1 MYIRRNWRHSKHT
14 DIMADDTAQIDSLP
28 SAMSLDDMF
37 KFRET
42 FKRIHAIAQGRPNG
56 NLSLIDPDVI
66 DIVLKWMD
74 FLCIFEREVF
84 LKAASVSPEKAPRV
98 SVNQKPRSV
107 QRLSNA
113 DRPKA
118 RRLFANLN
126 PD

>member
-1 MYIRRNWRHSKHT
+1 
-14 DIMADDTAQIDSLP
+14 MADDTAQIDSLP

-66 DIVLKWMD
+66 DIVLGWMER
-74 FLCIFEREVF
+74 LCVREREVWM
-84 LKAASVSPEKAPRV
+84 KAASVSPEKAPRV
-98 SVNQKPRSV
+98 SVNKKPRSV

-113 DRPKA
+113 ARPKA